1 MIDTLFFFFLAS
13 IAPSKQKEIAASGF
27 RALIAGTVACF
38 MTACVAGT
46 VPPFGDHCVAA
57 CRQDRHS
64 QAAPLSLL
72 SGFARIKCQYVMK
85 GS

>member
-1 MIDTLFFFFLAS
+1 MIDTLFIFFLAS

-46 VPPFGDHCVAA
+46 VPQFGVPL
-57 CRQDRHS
+57 RQW
-64 QAAPLSLL
+64 PL
-72 SGFARIKCQYVMK
+72 R
-85 GS
+85 GSMLAGQT

>member
-1 MIDTLFFFFLAS
+1 MIDTLFIFFLAS

-46 VPPFGDHCVAA
+46 VPPFGVPL
-57 CRQDRHS
+57 RQ
-64 QAAPLSLL
+64 
-72 SGFARIKCQYVMK
+72 
-85 GS
+85 